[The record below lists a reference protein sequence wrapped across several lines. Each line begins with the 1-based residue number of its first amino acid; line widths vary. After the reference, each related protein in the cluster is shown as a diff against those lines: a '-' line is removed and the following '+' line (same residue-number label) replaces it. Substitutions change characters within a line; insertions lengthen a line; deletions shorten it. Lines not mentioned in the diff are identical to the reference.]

1 MIFNAWKSLSDGQS
15 LCSANRVVVQSHH
28 PGPDCLRELESLAIW
43 LKEPTGQNT
52 LILKLSSFRYFY
64 AKHRDFLPGSFCTL
78 CRILQVSVPIAS
90 LETVQKQ
97 CRNRALTLGQIKN
110 DDFCSMTWWRFEWP
124 QRYIWYIGRWMPT
137 RLRNSQGSGHFCIM
151 AFCICHLP
159 LLAWRFP
166 FFEMKLTLLA

>member
-1 MIFNAWKSLSDGQS
+1 MIFNAWKSLSDGLS

-28 PGPDCLRELESLAIW
+28 PGPDCLRELESLPLW

-52 LILKLSSFRYFY
+52 LILEVSSFRYFC
-64 AKHRDFLPGSFCTL
+64 AKHRDFPPGNFCTL
-78 CRILQVSVPIAS
+78 CRILQVRVPIAS

-110 DDFCSMTWWRFEWP
+110 NDFWSMTWWRFEWP
-124 QRYIWYIGRWMPT
+124 QRYIWYIERRMPT
-137 RLRNSQGSGHFCIM
+137 RLRSSQGSGQFCIM

-159 LLAWRFP
+159 LLA
-166 FFEMKLTLLA
+166 

>member
-1 MIFNAWKSLSDGQS
+1 MLENLCQMVYHFAPQTVLSFKATTRGLIVWGNSNPWSL
-15 LCSANRVVVQSHH
+15 
-28 PGPDCLRELESLAIW
+28 W
-43 LKEPTGQNT
+43 LKEPTGLST
-52 LILKLSSFRYFY
+52 LILKLSSLRYFC
-64 AKHRDFLPGSFCTL
+64 AKHRDFSRCNFCTL

-124 QRYIWYIGRWMPT
+124 QRYIWYIGRRMPT
-137 RLRNSQGSGHFCIM
+137 RLRSSQGSGHFCIM

>member
-1 MIFNAWKSLSDGQS
+1 MLENLCQMVNHFAPQTVLSFKATTRGLIVWGNS
-15 LCSANRVVVQSHH
+15 NPWSF
-28 PGPDCLRELESLAIW
+28 W
-43 LKEPTGQNT
+43 LKEPTGLST
-52 LILKLSSFRYFY
+52 LILKLSSLRYFC
-64 AKHRDFLPGSFCTL
+64 AKHRDFSRCNFCTL

-124 QRYIWYIGRWMPT
+124 QRYIWYIGRRMPT
-137 RLRNSQGSGHFCIM
+137 RLRSSQGSGHFCIM

>member
-1 MIFNAWKSLSDGQS
+1 MLENLCQMVYHFAPQTVLSFKATTRGLIVWGNSNPWSL
-15 LCSANRVVVQSHH
+15 
-28 PGPDCLRELESLAIW
+28 W
-43 LKEPTGQNT
+43 LKEPTGLST
-52 LILKLSSFRYFY
+52 LILKLSSLRYFC
-64 AKHRDFLPGSFCTL
+64 AKHRDFSRCNFCTL
-78 CRILQVSVPIAS
+78 CRILQVRVPIAS

-97 CRNRALTLGQIKN
+97 CRNRALTLGQIKT

-124 QRYIWYIGRWMPT
+124 QRYIWYIGRRMPT
-137 RLRNSQGSGHFCIM
+137 RLRSSQGSGHFCIM

>member
-1 MIFNAWKSLSDGQS
+1 MLENLCQMVNHFAPQTVLSFKATTRGLIVWGNSNPWSL
-15 LCSANRVVVQSHH
+15 
-28 PGPDCLRELESLAIW
+28 W
-43 LKEPTGQNT
+43 LKEPTGLST
-52 LILKLSSFRYFY
+52 LILKLSSLRYFC
-64 AKHRDFLPGSFCTL
+64 AKHRDFSRCNFCTL

-97 CRNRALTLGQIKN
+97 CRNRALTLGQMKK
-110 DDFCSMTWWRFEWP
+110 DDFWSMTWWRFEWP
-124 QRYIWYIGRWMPT
+124 QRYIWYIGRRMPT
-137 RLRNSQGSGHFCIM
+137 RLRSSQGSGHFCIM

>member
-1 MIFNAWKSLSDGQS
+1 MLKNLCQMVYHFAPQTVLSFKATTRGLIVWGNS
-15 LCSANRVVVQSHH
+15 NPWPL
-28 PGPDCLRELESLAIW
+28 L
-43 LKEPTGQNT
+43 LKEPTGLST
-52 LILKLSSFRYFY
+52 LILKLSSLRYFC
-64 AKHRDFLPGSFCTL
+64 AKHRDFSRCNFCTL

>member
-1 MIFNAWKSLSDGQS
+1 MLENLCQMVNHFAPQTVLSFKATTRGLIVWGNSNPWSL
-15 LCSANRVVVQSHH
+15 
-28 PGPDCLRELESLAIW
+28 W
-43 LKEPTGQNT
+43 LKEPTGLST
-52 LILKLSSFRYFY
+52 LILKLSSFRYFC
-64 AKHRDFLPGSFCTL
+64 AKHRDFSRCNFCTL

-124 QRYIWYIGRWMPT
+124 QRYIWYIGRRMPT
-137 RLRNSQGSGHFCIM
+137 RLRSSQGSGHFCIM